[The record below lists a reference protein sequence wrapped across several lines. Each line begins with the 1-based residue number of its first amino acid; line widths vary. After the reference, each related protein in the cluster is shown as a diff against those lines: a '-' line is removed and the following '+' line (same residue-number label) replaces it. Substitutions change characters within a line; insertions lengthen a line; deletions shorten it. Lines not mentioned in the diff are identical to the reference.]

1 MKSAVIQGIIDIRE
15 TDEKRP
21 DRETIPVYVTKK
33 TGVDA
38 EEVYGV
44 LSSLMGSGCNFT
56 KTTKGKE
63 SFSLVK
69 DALETVNDGNFEEEN
84 EEGK

>member
-1 MKSAVIQGIIDIRE
+1 MIRGIIDIRK
-15 TDEKRP
+15 TDKKRP

-33 TGVDA
+33 TGIDA
-38 EEVYGV
+38 KEVHGV
-44 LSSLMGSGCNFT
+44 ISSLMGSGCIFT

-63 SFSLVK
+63 SLFLFK

-84 EEGK
+84 E

>member
-1 MKSAVIQGIIDIRE
+1 MIQGIIDIRE
-15 TDEKRP
+15 TDKKRP

-44 LSSLMGSGCNFT
+44 ISSLMGSGCILQRRPKVKNHFSIIHHLS
-56 KTTKGKE
+56 
-63 SFSLVK
+63 SF
-69 DALETVNDGNFEEEN
+69 
-84 EEGK
+84 